1 VTPGAG
7 NNPANSA
14 FVANLRAGTFGQGN
28 LYRTG
33 TGHQMPQ
40 GLTLDPATGLLS
52 GTPLQSGTY
61 NIVLE
66 CYNALGQT
74 ATQSFTLRIAPE
86 GGDFDSWVAGYP
98 GLADTSATG
107 DPDRDGIANMIEYY
121 LGLRPDAHGSS
132 GIIISNSAPG
142 LPSTLSMIY
151 TRSNG
156 VTGVNGSVVWSSVL
170 ANTNSWTT
178 NGVVETVVDKGDYE
192 EVTATV
198 TNAPDE
204 TRKFLRLRVTQP

>member
-1 VTPGAG
+1 MPPGLA
-7 NNPANSA
+7 
-14 FVANLRAGTFGQGN
+14 
-28 LYRTG
+28 
-33 TGHQMPQ
+33 
-40 GLTLDPATGLLS
+40 LDPETGLLS
-52 GTPLQSGTY
+52 GTPSEAGTY

-156 VTGVNGSVVWSSVL
+156 VNGVSGSVVWSSVL